1 MEHGVKRFVGGLVL
15 ALMASFGAAYAQ
27 EAQPAARVVA
37 IRAGRLVDVVAQRVL
52 TDQTIVIEGDRVVA
66 VSPTAATTLPA
77 GTQTIDLSD
86 KTVLP
91 GLIDTHVHL
100 TTDATVSYLDS
111 YHITPA
117 RAGVFGAMN
126 ARRTLLAGFTV
137 ARNLGSEAYADGA
150 LRDGVERGD
159 IPGPHIFAAGGMIS
173 MTGGH
178 GDDNH
183 LAPQYRYSSSD
194 VADGVEGVR
203 HAVREHV
210 KYGADLIKFATTGGV
225 FSSNTSPGSTHFSLE
240 EARAIVEEAHNLGR
254 TVAVHAHG
262 AGGIKIAI
270 RAGADSIEHASL
282 IDDEGIRLARTAGTF
297 LSMDIYNTDYTQAE
311 GRRNGVPEV
320 NIQKDRD
327 IGDIQR
333 ENFRKAVRAG
343 VRLTYGTD
351 AGVYP
356 HGDNARQFAVMVRY
370 GMTPMQAIVAATRN
384 RRAASEA
391 RTGFRIDRARA
402 LRRHRRRRWRSTGGR
417 NAART
422 HGVRDEGRAS
432 LPRTGGSL
440 RGGAVGVGVR
450 GAGALN
456 ADQAAT
462 AVCTGCIGK
471 RSVNV
476 EPLPGVLCS
485 ETVPAISSIS
495 RRVITSPRPVPPNRW
510 AMVLSACEKG

>member
-1 MEHGVKRFVGGLVL
+1 MPCDSFPEPSLNRNLAAILAIL
-15 ALMASFGAAYAQ
+15 ALVTAPALAQ
-27 EAQPAARVVA
+27 EAAPRRVA
-37 IRAGRLVDVVAQRVL
+37 IMAGRLIDVTAQRVL
-52 TDQTIVIEGDRVVA
+52 TDQIIVIEDDRI
-66 VSPTAATTLPA
+66 VSVGPAAATSLPA
-77 GTQTIDLSD
+77 GTPTIDLST

-137 ARNLGSEAYADGA
+137 ARNLGSDSYADGA

-210 KYGADLIKFATTGGV
+210 KFGADLIKFATTGGV
-225 FSSNTSPGSTHFSLE
+225 FSSNTSPGTTHFSLE

-270 RAGADSIEHASL
+270 RAGADSVEHASL
-282 IDDEGIRLARTAGTF
+282 IDDEGIRLARAAGTF

-320 NIQKDRD
+320 NIRKDRD

-356 HGDNARQFAVMVRY
+356 HGDNAKQFAVMVRY
-370 GMTPMQAIVAATRN
+370 GMTPMQAIVAATR
-384 RRAASEA
+384 
-391 RTGFRIDRARA
+391 TGAQLLKREDDFGAIAPGRFADIIAVDGDPLTNVTA
-402 LRRHRRRRWRSTGGR
+402 LERMAFVMKGGQ
-417 NAART
+417 
-422 HGVRDEGRAS
+422 VY
-432 LPRTGGSL
+432 
-440 RGGAVGVGVR
+440 RGGAE
-450 GAGALN
+450 AC
-456 ADQAAT
+456 AA
-462 AVCTGCIGK
+462 AP
-471 RSVNV
+471 S
-476 EPLPGVLCS
+476 
-485 ETVPAISSIS
+485 A
-495 RRVITSPRPVPPNRW
+495 W
-510 AMVLSACEKG
+510 ACEAPAN

>member
-1 MEHGVKRFVGGLVL
+1 MKRIVGGILL
-15 ALMASFGAAYAQ
+15 ALATTVATSVAQ
-27 EAQPAARVVA
+27 EAPPAPAVVV
-37 IRAGRLVDVVAQRVL
+37 IRAGRLVDVNAQRVRA
-52 TDQTIVIEGDRVVA
+52 DQVIVIEGERIKA
-66 VSPTAATTLPA
+66 VGPAATTAIPSGA
-77 GTQTIDLSD
+77 RVIDLST

-159 IPGPHIFAAGGMIS
+159 IPGPHIFAGGGMIS

-183 LAPQYRYSSSD
+183 LAPQYRYSSAD

-225 FSSNTSPGSTHFSLE
+225 FSSNTSPGTTHFSLE

-270 RAGADSIEHASL
+270 QSGADSVEHASL
-282 IDDEGIRLARTAGTF
+282 IDDEGIRMARAAGTF

-356 HGDNARQFAVMVRY
+356 HGDNAKQFAVMVRY
-370 GMTPMQAIVAATRN
+370 GMTPMQAIVAATR
-384 RRAASEA
+384 
-391 RTGFRIDRARA
+391 TGAQLLKREDDFGAIAP
-402 LRRHRRRRWRSTGGR
+402 GR
-417 NAART
+417 FADIIAVSGDPLADVT
-422 HGVRDEGRAS
+422 TLEHMAFVMKSGQVY
-432 LPRTGGSL
+432 
-440 RGGAVGVGVR
+440 RGGAE
-450 GAGALN
+450 AC
-456 ADQAAT
+456 AA
-462 AVCTGCIGK
+462 AP
-471 RSVNV
+471 S
-476 EPLPGVLCS
+476 
-485 ETVPAISSIS
+485 A
-495 RRVITSPRPVPPNRW
+495 W
-510 AMVLSACEKG
+510 ACEAPAN